1 MIHAVSILRASALAS
16 EKRKLGAKGIEG
28 FFHRSQFSYRLVS
41 AFEDEREGKK
51 AAGDWE

>member
-28 FFHRSQFSYRLVS
+28 FFLLRSQFSYRLVS
-41 AFEDEREGKK
+41 AFEDEREGEREKSLR
-51 AAGDWE
+51 